1 MTEQTLLN
9 LISGS
14 LWKNEQPTEIPSEV
28 VSEAEHQA
36 VAGLILKTSYQQIAY
51 YIRYTYEEQEL
62 IQLLE
67 SHGIPLVILKGAA
80 AAIYYPVPSRRS
92 FGDIDFLVLPERFT
106 DATELL
112 EENGYTRGE
121 DNERHIA
128 YSKGCIH
135 FELHRRYSHEDVD
148 MERYVL
154 DGLEHRVTGRI
165 DQHEFPMLPP
175 LANGLVL
182 LVHVRQHLKS
192 GLGLR
197 QVIDWMM
204 YCHRELNDGFWQNSF
219 HLAAEETKL
228 TTLAITVTALCQK
241 YLGLTTDITWCRD
254 ADEALVDELLD
265 SLLISGNFGRKQGL
279 GNNVERI
286 MITMSREGLFRYL
299 QRAGEY
305 NWKAYHRHHGLRP
318 FCWLYQIFRY
328 IRQGMG
334 RIRYV
339 RADLA
344 RGNDRYELLKKLGI

>member
-9 LISGS
+9 LISRS
-14 LWKNEQPTEIPSEV
+14 LWKDEQPTEIPSEV
-28 VSEAEHQA
+28 ASEAEHQA

-51 YIRYTYEEQEL
+51 YIRYTSEEKEL
-62 IQLLE
+62 IRLLE

-80 AAIYYPVPSRRS
+80 AAVYYPVPSRRS
-92 FGDIDFLVLPERFT
+92 FGDIDFLVSPERFAR
-106 DATELL
+106 ATELL
-112 EENGYTRGE
+112 EANGYTRGE
-121 DNERHIA
+121 DNKRHIA
-128 YSKGCIH
+128 YSKGGIS

-182 LVHVRQHLKS
+182 LDHMRSHLKG

-197 QVIDWMM
+197 QMIDWMM
-204 YCHRELNDGFWQNSF
+204 YCHRELNDGFWQDSF
-219 HLAAEETKL
+219 RLAAEETKL

-241 YLGLTTDITWCRD
+241 YLGLTTDITWCRG

-279 GNNVERI
+279 GNNVEKVTAAFR
-286 MITMSREGLFRYL
+286 REGLFRRL
-299 QRAGEY
+299 QRAGEH

-318 FCWLYQIFRY
+318 FCWLYQLFRY

>member
-9 LISGS
+9 LISRS
-14 LWKNEQPTEIPSEV
+14 LWKDEQPTEIPSEV
-28 VSEAEHQA
+28 ASEAEHQA

-80 AAIYYPVPSRRS
+80 AAVYYPVPSRRS
-92 FGDIDFLVLPERFT
+92 FGDIDFLVSPERFAR
-106 DATELL
+106 ATELL
-112 EENGYTRGE
+112 EANGYTRGE

-128 YSKGCIH
+128 YSKGGIS

-182 LVHVRQHLKS
+182 LDHMRGHLKS

-204 YCHRELNDGFWQNSF
+204 YCHRELNDGFWQDSF
-219 HLAAEETKL
+219 RLAAEG
-228 TTLAITVTALCQK
+228 V
-241 YLGLTTDITWCRD
+241 
-254 ADEALVDELLD
+254 
-265 SLLISGNFGRKQGL
+265 
-279 GNNVERI
+279 
-286 MITMSREGLFRYL
+286 
-299 QRAGEY
+299 
-305 NWKAYHRHHGLRP
+305 HG
-318 FCWLYQIFRY
+318 
-328 IRQGMG
+328 
-334 RIRYV
+334 V
-339 RADLA
+339 HSA
-344 RGNDRYELLKKLGI
+344 

>member
-1 MTEQTLLN
+1 MTEQALLN

-14 LWKNEQPTEIPSEV
+14 IWKDERPTDIPAEI
-28 VSEAEHQA
+28 VSEAQHQA
-36 VAGLILKTSYQQIAY
+36 VAELIQPASYQQIAY
-51 YIRYTYEEQEL
+51 YIRYTHEEQEL

-67 SHGIPLVILKGAA
+67 GHGIPLVILKGAA
-80 AAIYYPVPSRRS
+80 AAVYYPIPSRRS
-92 FGDIDFLVLPERFT
+92 FGDIDFLVLPERFLDT
-106 DATELL
+106 VKLL
-112 EENGYTRGE
+112 EENGYIRGE

-128 YSKGCIH
+128 YRKGGIH
-135 FELHRRYSHEDVD
+135 FELHRRYSHEDID
-148 MERYVL
+148 IERYVL

-182 LVHVRQHLKS
+182 LDHMRSHLKT

-204 YCHRELNDGFWQNSF
+204 YCYRELGDVFWRDHFQSV
-219 HLAAEETKL
+219 AEEAKL
-228 TTLAITVTALCQK
+228 TTLAVTATALCQK
-241 YLGLTTDITWCRD
+241 YLGLTSDITWCRD
-254 ADEALVDELLD
+254 ADEGLVDELLD

-299 QRAGEY
+299 QRAGEH
-305 NWKAYHRHHGLRP
+305 NWKAYHRHPGLRP
-318 FCWLYQIFRY
+318 FCWFYQIFRY

-334 RIRYV
+334 RSGYV
-339 RADLA
+339 RSDLA
-344 RGNDRYELLKKLGI
+344 RGNERYKLLKKLGI

>member
-9 LISGS
+9 LISRS
-14 LWKNEQPTEIPSEV
+14 LWKDEQPTEIPSEV
-28 VSEAEHQA
+28 ASEAEHQA
-36 VAGLILKTSYQQIAY
+36 VAGLILKRSYQQIAY
-51 YIRYTYEEQEL
+51 YIRYTSEEKEL
-62 IQLLE
+62 IRLLE

-80 AAIYYPVPSRRS
+80 AAVYYPVPSRRS
-92 FGDIDFLVLPERFT
+92 FGDIDFLVSPERFAR
-106 DATELL
+106 ATELL
-112 EENGYTRGE
+112 EANGYTRGE
-121 DNERHIA
+121 DNKRHIA
-128 YSKGCIH
+128 YSKGGIS

-182 LVHVRQHLKS
+182 LDHMRSHLKG

-197 QVIDWMM
+197 QMIDWMM
-204 YCHRELNDGFWQNSF
+204 YCHRELNDGFWQDSF
-219 HLAAEETKL
+219 RLAAEETKL

-241 YLGLTTDITWCRD
+241 YLGLTTDITWCRG

-279 GNNVERI
+279 GSNVEKVTAAFR
-286 MITMSREGLFRYL
+286 REGLFHRL
-299 QRAGEY
+299 QHAGEY